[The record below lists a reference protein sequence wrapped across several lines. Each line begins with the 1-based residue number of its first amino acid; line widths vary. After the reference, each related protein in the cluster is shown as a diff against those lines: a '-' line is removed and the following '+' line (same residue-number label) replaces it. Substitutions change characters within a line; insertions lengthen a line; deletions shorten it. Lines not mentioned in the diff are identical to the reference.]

1 MAAVVVVLVVLDGVW
16 VSIDYLIMV
25 CIQHVRTGTMG
36 RQLKI
41 ISFVP
46 AHLKA
51 AITSL
56 SLTRSPSTGH
66 VMGMAKAWHVRRAR
80 ASSGNTQGMI
90 NGSINESM
98 SEEKKKKKGG
108 QN

>member
-1 MAAVVVVLVVLDGVW
+1 MVVVLVLDGVW

-46 AHLKA
+46 ASSKA

-56 SLTRSPSTGH
+56 SLTHTPLRLDMSW
-66 VMGMAKAWHVRRAR
+66 AWPRH
-80 ASSGNTQGMI
+80 G
-90 NGSINESM
+90 M
-98 SEEKKKKKGG
+98 SEEHVQARETHKV
-108 QN
+108 